1 MGVFLFFPLEG
12 PAAFH
17 YEPEENKNVF
27 MTESVE
33 KLEPVLLAPGCF
45 SLILHI
51 NFYLFLLQ
59 FVSKASPA
67 SFFILFVSPG
77 SFFSIMSHI
86 GAGIH

>member
-1 MGVFLFFPLEG
+1 MGVVLFFPLEG
-12 PAAFH
+12 PAAFR

-33 KLEPVLLAPGCF
+33 KLEPVLPAPGCF

-59 FVSKASPA
+59 LVSKAGRA
-67 SFFILFVSPG
+67 SFFIFVVSPG
-77 SFFSIMSHI
+77 SFFCVMSHI
-86 GAGIH
+86 GAGVH